1 MPVGLAYVQ
10 REEYFFDCMKRD
22 YREEHRIGEGSIRG
36 RWKREPKRVALS
48 VGETAIVSSE
58 RKSEG
63 RVERQKLLEILLAK
77 DQKDRLVEE
86 DERLSHF
93 F

>member
-1 MPVGLAYVQ
+1 MVRGASEVDGMVESSS
-10 REEYFFDCMKRD
+10 EELK
-22 YREEHRIGEGSIRG
+22 EKS
-36 RWKREPKRVALS
+36 EPKRVALS

-63 RVERQKLLEILLAK
+63 KVERQKLLEILLDK
-77 DQKDRLVEE
+77 DQKDLLVEE

>member
-1 MPVGLAYVQ
+1 MGRDIGLVRVASEGDGRFESSNVEL
-10 REEYFFDCMKRD
+10 EE
-22 YREEHRIGEGSIRG
+22 
-36 RWKREPKRVALS
+36 KREPKRVALS

-63 RVERQKLLEILLAK
+63 KVERQKLLEILLAK
-77 DQKDRLVEE
+77 DQKDLLVEE
-86 DERLSHF
+86 DDRFSHF

>member
-1 MPVGLAYVQ
+1 MECYSSSVEL
-10 REEYFFDCMKRD
+10 EE
-22 YREEHRIGEGSIRG
+22 
-36 RWKREPKRVALS
+36 KREPKRVTLS

-63 RVERQKLLEILLAK
+63 KEEQQKLLEILLTK
-77 DQKDRLVEE
+77 DQKDQFVEE

>member
-1 MPVGLAYVQ
+1 MGLVRGASEGDGMLESSSVEL
-10 REEYFFDCMKRD
+10 EE
-22 YREEHRIGEGSIRG
+22 
-36 RWKREPKRVALS
+36 KREPKRVALS

-63 RVERQKLLEILLAK
+63 KVERQKLLEILLAK
-77 DQKDRLVEE
+77 DRKDLLVE

>member
-1 MPVGLAYVQ
+1 MVRGASEGDGMLESSSVEF
-10 REEYFFDCMKRD
+10 EE
-22 YREEHRIGEGSIRG
+22 
-36 RWKREPKRVALS
+36 KREQKRVALS

-63 RVERQKLLEILLAK
+63 KVERQKLLEIPLAK
-77 DQKDRLVEE
+77 DQKDLVVEE